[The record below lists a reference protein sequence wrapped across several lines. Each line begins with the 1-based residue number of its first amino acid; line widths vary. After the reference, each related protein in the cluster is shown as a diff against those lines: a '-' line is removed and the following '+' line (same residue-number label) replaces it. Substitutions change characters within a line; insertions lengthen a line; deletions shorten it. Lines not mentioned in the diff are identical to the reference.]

1 MSVADNLNRII
12 QAKADIKTAI
22 ENKGVAVGD
31 VTIDSYAEKIN
42 LIEQGESG
50 KIVLPDGIK
59 LSGST
64 WETFDMSQWDWK
76 NVHNWEGMFKSCL
89 NLTTLENI
97 PQNVSIYGSMSEIF
111 SQCQKLTSVDLSN
124 WDTSNVTDMSYMFN
138 YCQKL
143 TSLDLS
149 NWDTSKVTTMQNMF
163 DNCGYLTS
171 IDLSNWDTSN
181 VTAMDFMF
189 NYCTN
194 LTEIRMGGDVS
205 NVTNVYSMFN
215 SAGLTTGDSECTFY
229 YNPKYDYSKII
240 EQLPSRWTAVPM
252 E

>member
-12 QAKADIKTAI
+12 QAKADIKAAI

-64 WETFDMSQWDWK
+64 WETFDMGEYDWK
-76 NVHNWEGMFKSCL
+76 NVHDWGNMFTSCS

-97 PQNVSIYGSMSEIF
+97 PQNVSIYGSMSETF
-111 SQCQKLTSVDLSN
+111 YPCQNLTSVDLSG
-124 WDTSNVTDMSYMFN
+124 WDTSNVTNMSYMFYSCKN
-138 YCQKL
+138 I
-143 TSLDLS
+143 TSVDFLK
-149 NWDTSKVTTMQNMF
+149 NWNTSKVTDMLYMF
-163 DNCGYLTS
+163 GSCSKLTS

-181 VTAMDFMF
+181 VTNMSYMF
-189 NYCTN
+189 SNCTN
-194 LTEIRMGGDVS
+194 LTEVKMGGDVS
-205 NVTNVYSMFN
+205 NVTNMNGMFQYIE
-215 SAGLTTGDSECTFY
+215 TTGTFY

-240 EQLPSRWTAVPM
+240 EQLPSTWTAVPM